1 LVDIPNP
8 DKRLMSSASRI
19 LIVYAHPT
27 PHHSRVNR
35 RLAEAAQQVPNAR
48 VDNLYETYPDF
59 YIDVRQEQEL
69 LAEAQLIVFQHPVQW
84 YSMPSLLKEWVDV
97 VLEYGWAYGP
107 GGTALQGKDFWLVA
121 TAGGAQES
129 YQEGGYHGHEFPA
142 FLPPI
147 EQTALLCGMRWLP
160 PLILHGAHQVDDAA
174 VDRHV
179 AAYRDLLE
187 SYPQWTDASLAGA
200 SEFFAHLQQS

>member
-1 LVDIPNP
+1 
-8 DKRLMSSASRI
+8 MSPAPRI
-19 LIVYAHPT
+19 LIVYAHPA

-35 RLAEAAQQVPNAR
+35 RLAETGQRAPNVR
-48 VDNLYETYPDF
+48 FDNLYENYPDF
-59 YIDVRQEQEL
+59 YIDVRREQEL
-69 LAEAQLIVFQHPVQW
+69 LAEAQLIVFQHPIQW

-107 GGTALQGKDFWLVA
+107 GGTALRGKDFWLVA
-121 TAGGAQES
+121 TTGGAREA
-129 YQEGGYHGHEFPA
+129 YQEGAYHGHAFPA

-160 PLILHGAHQVDDAA
+160 PFILHGAHQVDDAT

-179 AAYRDLLE
+179 TAYGELLA
-187 SYPQWTDASLAGA
+187 SYPRWTGAGDV
-200 SEFFAHLQQS
+200 SAHLQQS